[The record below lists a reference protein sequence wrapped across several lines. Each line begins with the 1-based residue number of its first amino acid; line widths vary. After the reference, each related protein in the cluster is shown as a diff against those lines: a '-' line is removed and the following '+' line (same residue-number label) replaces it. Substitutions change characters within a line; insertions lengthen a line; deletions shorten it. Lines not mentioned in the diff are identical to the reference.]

1 MPTEKPRVTI
11 TMDMDTL
18 AEIDAYRFDKKL
30 KNQTQAILSLIERG
44 LDELTARNE
53 KAPSVSD
60 EAMEVAK
67 TYDGLDSWGKQAV
80 RELAATELAR
90 VGTNMQRYGNIRL
103 LARGGEIEVT
113 PDIAA
118 DLAKIEADMERGGD
132 ID

>member
-60 EAMEVAK
+60 EAMGIAK
-67 TYDGLDSWGKQAV
+67 TYDELDSWGKQAV
-80 RELAATELAR
+80 RELTATELAR

-118 DLAKIEADMERGGD
+118 DLAKIEADMENGGETD
-132 ID
+132 